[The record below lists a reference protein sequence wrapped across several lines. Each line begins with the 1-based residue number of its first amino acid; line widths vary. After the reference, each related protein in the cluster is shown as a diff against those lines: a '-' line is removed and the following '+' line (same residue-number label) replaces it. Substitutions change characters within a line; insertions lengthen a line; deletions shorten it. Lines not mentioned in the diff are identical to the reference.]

1 MEFSRQEYWSGLPC
15 PSSGDPPDSG
25 IEPVSRMSML
35 LFSHQVVSDSLRP
48 CELQHARFPCPSL
61 PPWVCS
67 KSCPLSQWCY
77 QIILS
82 SVTPFSSFLQ
92 SFPASGSFLAN
103 QHFASD
109 GQSIGASASALPMN
123 IQGWFPLG
131 MTFFELLPVQRTL
144 KSLLQRHS
152 SKPSVLASLAVL
164 ALINQSKSLASI
176 LQCSAYF
183 MVCHI
188 HTWPPERP

>member
-1 MEFSRQEYWSGLPC
+1 MDCSL
-15 PSSGDPPDSG
+15 PDSSVHG
-25 IEPVSRMSML
+25 ILQARILEWVAMSFFRGSSWFRDWTCVSHVYVL
-35 LFSHQVVSDSLRP
+35 LWFSHQVVSDSLRP

-77 QIILS
+77 PIILS
-82 SVTPFSSFLQ
+82 SVTLFSSFLQ

-109 GQSIGASASALPMN
+109 DQSIGASASALPMN

-131 MTFFELLPVQRTL
+131 MTFFELLPIQRTL

-152 SKPSVLASLAVL
+152 SKPSVLASTD
-164 ALINQSKSLASI
+164 QSI
-176 LQCSAYF
+176 
-183 MVCHI
+183 
-188 HTWPPERP
+188 